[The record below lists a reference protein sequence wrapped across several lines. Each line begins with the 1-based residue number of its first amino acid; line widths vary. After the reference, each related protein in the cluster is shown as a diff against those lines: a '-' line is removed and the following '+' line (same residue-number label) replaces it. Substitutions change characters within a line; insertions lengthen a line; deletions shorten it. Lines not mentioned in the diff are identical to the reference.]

1 VNELRGISVA
11 TAATI
16 ALIASQPAAANPAQ
30 VTNVR
35 LNPSAN
41 GFDVVLETQ
50 GNKAPQVFN
59 VNRGNT
65 WNAFVFN
72 AKINQPFRQNNPAP
86 GISLISVTS
95 SGSNGV
101 QVTVVGK
108 DGAPVGQVASKNP
121 QGVIFSVS
129 NPSGNA
135 TGNTTANAS
144 KNAPVAAVPAS
155 PNRRINSTREIV
167 AQAPAA
173 PLPASKT
180 PVTPF
185 TPNATVPTSG
195 APNVPTAPTP
205 PLMPRAV
212 APPVG
217 DQAISQIDTS
227 PTTIDLGT
235 NERIPR
241 LVLRD
246 APVREVLSLLARAAG
261 LNLAYTDA
269 PSNGQGQPQQGAK
282 ANGPTISLD
291 IENES
296 VQDVFNYVLRVTCVP
311 STAQSVTSPKC
322 VGLEANRVGRTIFV
336 GPQLPDEARNIIT
349 RTIRLNQVSA
359 AEAAAFLTTQGAET
373 QQATSRTRRETTGGG
388 KDGEPIQTTVI
399 TEPIIMA
406 VKAESGASPLVLRG
420 LSVASNDRLNLITFT
435 GSPRKIEIATRMLTQ
450 LDARKRQVAINV
462 KIVDVNLLRTDDFN
476 TSFSFGIGNNFFNVD
491 QGAAVFNFGQYR
503 PPTSAESSDSL
514 AGRPIINNPYR
525 SSNSFLDFNNTVPV
539 PGTTPGARVIDNGF
553 ITTNIPNGSG
563 EFATGRVQTG
573 NPFQSGITGFTRAT
587 QDVTTIT
594 TDPSTGRT
602 TAIFAP
608 GTLGTVTTQLPS
620 LFQFPSRFL
629 ARLQSQ
635 VTSGSAKIL
644 TDPTI
649 VVQEGENAK
658 VELTQDVIT
667 NTKITRTDTAGVSRE
682 TVELEKG
689 EAGLKMSVALERID
703 DNGFVTLSIKPSVTA
718 PVNTVDT
725 GAGRVVLLSKRELES
740 GRIRLR
746 DGQTLILSGIIQ
758 ESDRSSVRKVPILG
772 DLPLLGSLF
781 RSTNRQNQRQE
792 VIIMLTPQ
800 IMDDGDRSSFGYGY
814 VPGKEVRQY
823 LQQQEGR

>member
-86 GISLISVTS
+86 GISLISVTP

-108 DGAPVGQVASKNP
+108 DNAPVGQVASRNP

-129 NPSGNA
+129 NPGGNA
-135 TGNTTANAS
+135 TGNTAANAT
-144 KNAPVAAVPAS
+144 KNVPVAATPAS
-155 PNRRINSTREIV
+155 PNMRINSTREIV

-185 TPNATVPTSG
+185 TPKATVPTSG
-195 APNVPTAPTP
+195 APTVPTAPTP
-205 PLMPRAV
+205 PLLPRAV

-261 LNLAYTDA
+261 LNLAYTE
-269 PSNGQGQPQQGAK
+269 PSNGQQQQGQQGAK
-282 ANGPTISLD
+282 SNGPTISLD
-291 IENES
+291 IENEA
-296 VQDVFNYVLRVTCVP
+296 VQDVFNYVLRVTCVS
-311 STAQSVTSPKC
+311 STAKDVANTGGCSS
-322 VGLEANRVGRTIFV
+322 LEANRVGRTIFV
-336 GPQLPDEARNIIT
+336 GPRLPDDARNTIS
-349 RTIRLNQVSA
+349 RTIRLNQVNASDA
-359 AEAAAFLTTQGAET
+359 ASFLTTQGAET
-373 QQATSRTRRETTGGG
+373 QRPFEQIQ
-388 KDGEPIQTTVI
+388 IQTIGEGAAARTVEI
-399 TEPIIMA
+399 RTPTILPLRATE
-406 VKAESGASPLVLRG
+406 GTGPLVLRG
-420 LSVASNDRLNLITFT
+420 VSVASNERLNTITIT
-435 GSPRKIEIATRMLTQ
+435 GTPQKVEIATRLLTQ

-462 KIVDVNLLRTDDFN
+462 KVVDVNLLRTDDFN

-491 QGAAVFNFGQYR
+491 QGAAIFNFGQYR
-503 PPTSAESSDSL
+503 PPTTAEVRGSL
-514 AGRPIINNPYR
+514 TSRPVTGTLFPETDR
-525 SSNSFLDFNNTVPV
+525 ELGPFLDVPNANTPFSPASGSSTSIGSVRGARP
-539 PGTTPGARVIDNGF
+539 PFGTTDNPFQPGVTSVTAPTIDA
-553 ITTNIPNGSG
+553 
-563 EFATGRVQTG
+563 ATGRVT
-573 NPFQSGITGFTRAT
+573 S
-587 QDVTTIT
+587 
-594 TDPSTGRT
+594 
-602 TAIFAP
+602 P
-608 GTLGTVTTQLPS
+608 GVVEYGLPS
-620 LFQFPSRFL
+620 LFQFPTRFL

-635 VTSGSAKIL
+635 VTSGTAKVL
-644 TDPTI
+644 ADPTI
-649 VVQEGENAK
+649 VVQDGESSK
-658 VELTQDVIT
+658 IRLVEEVFSGFKFGEPFI
-667 NTKITRTDTAGVSRE
+667 R
-682 TVELEKG
+682 
-689 EAGLKMSVALERID
+689 EAGLILDLRVERID
-703 DNGFVTLSIKPSVTA
+703 DNGFITLKANPEISAPQAPLRTDQGSITLISRRNV
-718 PVNTVDT
+718 
-725 GAGRVVLLSKRELES
+725 ES
-740 GRIRLR
+740 GSIRVR
-746 DGQTLILSGIIQ
+746 DGQTLILTGIIQ
-758 ESDRSSVRKVPILG
+758 ERDRSNVRKVPILG

-781 RSTNRQNQRQE
+781 RSTSRENQRQE
-792 VIIMLTPQ
+792 VIVIVTPQ
-800 IMDDGDRSSFGYGY
+800 IIDDSDRSSFGYGY